1 MRLAAAK
8 TMGVISGMINVEQR
22 QGVFADAF
30 LKLFD
35 DSDEHTLMAALASFQ
50 QARHSTPNPKP

>member
-35 DSDEHTLMAALASFQ
+35 DADEHTLMAALASFQ
-50 QARHSTPNPKP
+50 QVRH